1 MSWKPPEG
9 LNPELKEAF
18 EKVFEKYRLGNKA
31 MLCLWNDGQL
41 STAVIH
47 EPSLI
52 PELRDRLN
60 ECLEQL
66 TRNQENTADEDREA
80 IERVLDRYMEWL

>member
-1 MSWKPPEG
+1 MSWKPHEG

-18 EKVFEKYRLGNKA
+18 EKVFEKYNLGDRA
-31 MLCLWNDGQL
+31 MLCLWKDGQL

-47 EPSLI
+47 EPSRI

-60 ECLEQL
+60 EFLEQ
-66 TRNQENTADEDREA
+66 
-80 IERVLDRYMEWL
+80 Y